1 MSTDNV
7 SRVTAYPLLEALA
20 KRRSRRFALGMKMD
34 SGPLAYHSRH
44 QPLPLTEEEEALL
57 VFAGSG
63 MTGYALLDL
72 PFAEGQGGAIVARS
86 LGRTFASG
94 DAIQTVSLIVA
105 NDDVT
110 YLIKRPQ
117 DFSPNEIH
125 ALIDQA
131 NKQEFTDL
139 YRRMRVKIKEGR
151 AAPPLAP
158 MFNVNVNRWSLY
170 APGTTYFLPIN
181 ELTFMYINGLLEIFN
196 RHSGAFVIDERA
208 GFRPAGLGR
217 FARSK
222 GGHLHD
228 DPADGRVLTV
238 QRLELMVAEL
248 VTVEQGMMLQNLA
261 LMCQA
266 MGLGGFPNFA
276 EHEFSWFEALGFRMG
291 AMPAARYL
299 GAGAL
304 TRTLMSLVGSQSKSA
319 LCVGTGARR
328 HEPAYALLS
337 ALLRNH
343 ERRGTSRRSTPNMDR
358 RVCFAAAPRT
368 AHGANPRRSPRAW
381 RRSAPKPSMRQ
392 WRTANTSINVTADFP
407 PTCRRFAR
415 CWDFRPAIS
424 TRSSTSAT
432 IGAKRCRIPSADT
445 WKTGTA
451 ETNRRCDT
459 HGRRQSLGWRG
470 SSAWR
475 NGLANLML

>member
-7 SRVTAYPLLEALA
+7 SRVTDYPLLEALT
-20 KRRSRRFALGMKMD
+20 KRRSRRFALGMTMD
-34 SGPLAYHSRH
+34 SGPLAYQSRH

-105 NDDVT
+105 NDEVT

-117 DFSPNEIH
+117 DFSPNEIY

-181 ELTFMYINGLLEIFN
+181 ELTFMVINGLLEIFN
-196 RHSGAFVIDERA
+196 RYSGAFVIDERA

-248 VTVEQGMMLQNLA
+248 VTVEQGMMLQNLG

-291 AMPAARYL
+291 AMPAAKYL

-304 TRTLMSLVGSQSKSA
+304 TRTLMSLVGRNQN
-319 LCVGTGARR
+319 L
-328 HEPAYALLS
+328 PYALGLERDGLN
-337 ALLRNH
+337 LLTPYCPPYYATMKDAVRAVVDIKYGPQGLF
-343 ERRGTSRRSTPNMDR
+343 RGG
-358 RVCFAAAPRT
+358 AA
-368 AHGANPRRSPRAW
+368 N
-381 RRSAPKPSMRQ
+381 
-392 WRTANTSINVTADFP
+392 
-407 PTCRRFAR
+407 
-415 CWDFRPAIS
+415 
-424 TRSSTSAT
+424 
-432 IGAKRCRIPSADT
+432 
-445 WKTGTA
+445 
-451 ETNRRCDT
+451 
-459 HGRRQSLGWRG
+459 
-470 SSAWR
+470 SAWR
-475 NGLANLML
+475 EPAAIAAGVAEISAEAFDATVAYCEYIYQRYGRFPAYMPPFRTVLGFQACHLDTEFYERHYRREALSDSERGHLESWHGGNAPSV

>member
-105 NDDVT
+105 NDEVT

-151 AAPPLAP
+151 AAPP

-181 ELTFMYINGLLEIFN
+181 ELTFMVINGLLEIF
-196 RHSGAFVIDERA
+196 
-208 GFRPAGLGR
+208 
-217 FARSK
+217 
-222 GGHLHD
+222 
-228 DPADGRVLTV
+228 
-238 QRLELMVAEL
+238 
-248 VTVEQGMMLQNLA
+248 
-261 LMCQA
+261 
-266 MGLGGFPNFA
+266 
-276 EHEFSWFEALGFRMG
+276 
-291 AMPAARYL
+291 
-299 GAGAL
+299 
-304 TRTLMSLVGSQSKSA
+304 
-319 LCVGTGARR
+319 
-328 HEPAYALLS
+328 
-337 ALLRNH
+337 
-343 ERRGTSRRSTPNMDR
+343 
-358 RVCFAAAPRT
+358 
-368 AHGANPRRSPRAW
+368 
-381 RRSAPKPSMRQ
+381 
-392 WRTANTSINVTADFP
+392 
-407 PTCRRFAR
+407 
-415 CWDFRPAIS
+415 
-424 TRSSTSAT
+424 
-432 IGAKRCRIPSADT
+432 
-445 WKTGTA
+445 
-451 ETNRRCDT
+451 
-459 HGRRQSLGWRG
+459 
-470 SSAWR
+470 
-475 NGLANLML
+475 